1 MPVFFNSFLYACGE
15 AWSNLYRNKWMT
27 MASVGV
33 VVVTLLMLGGF
44 MVVNLNL
51 NQITSDVREQVEI
64 VLYIDEEST
73 AEEQEQLHSKLL
85 AHRSLNEVR
94 FVHRDEAM
102 KRLKEQL
109 GDVVEGYE
117 GAADNPLRDS
127 YELHTLRPEMVGDVA
142 RELEGYPAVAEVY
155 YGEATVEKLFAA
167 TRAVQLVGL
176 GLMAGLAV
184 TAVFLIA
191 HTIRLT
197 VFIRRREIMIMK
209 YVGATN
215 WFIRWPFVLE
225 GMFIGAL
232 GAVLPLGAI
241 YYIYQASL
249 EWVMANNLMFLTLVP
264 ASLIMG
270 ELVKCLL
277 PLGTGLGI
285 LGSAFSMGRFLRV

>member
-1 MPVFFNSFLYACGE
+1 MPFNSFLYACGE
-15 AWSNLYRNKWMT
+15 ALRNLYRNKWMT

-44 MVVNLNL
+44 MVINLNL
-51 NQITSDVREQVEI
+51 NKITDDVKEQVEI
-64 VLYIDEEST
+64 VLYIDDESSKAEREE
-73 AEEQEQLHSKLL
+73 LRGKLL
-85 AHRSLNEVR
+85 AHRSLDEVR
-94 FVHRDEAM
+94 FVHRDEAL
-102 KRLKEQL
+102 KRLKEQM
-109 GDVVEGYE
+109 GDLVEGYE

-127 YELHTLRPEMVGDVA
+127 YELHTSRPEMVGAVA
-142 RELEGYPAVAEVY
+142 EELKGYPAVAELY
-155 YGEATVEKLFAA
+155 YGEATVEKLFTA
-167 TRAVQLVGL
+167 TRAVQMVGL
-176 GLMAGLAV
+176 GLMIGLAI

-225 GMFIGAL
+225 GMIIGAL
-232 GAVLPLGAI
+232 GAALPLAAL

-270 ELVKCLL
+270 ELVKYLL

-285 LGSAFSMGRFLRV
+285 LGSAFSMDRFLRV